1 MLETTAA
8 GDVPLQATAAAGDVP
23 LQATAAAGDV
33 PLQATAAEDASAPAG
48 ETQEARVQRA
58 KRACLQRCYESRP
71 AEGGFYRAWNPD
83 TGTFGLWPNC
93 LFRCEPGCG
102 LIVPLVEEA
111 LPGPLPSVVT
121 ADVPLQAT
129 AAAGDVSL
137 QATAAA
143 GDAGDAAASAEAQ
156 EQQRQRA
163 FAAAGDWS
171 ASQCQWLAEHSAQNR
186 SHIMANGPEAPR
198 LAIAPAAATA
208 AGDVPLQATAAAGEA
223 QEASLQQAKRDCLA
237 RCFSSPPADGG
248 FSSIRNPRTGTFR
261 LWSDCVFQC
270 DPGCRLMLEKP
281 EPAPAAA
288 DASTASLGFFL
299 GSPSL

>member
-93 LFRCEPGCG
+93 LFRCEPGCE

-121 ADVPLQAT
+121 ADGS
-129 AAAGDVSL
+129 AA
-137 QATAAA
+137 
-143 GDAGDAAASAEAQ
+143 
-156 EQQRQRA
+156 
-163 FAAAGDWS
+163 
-171 ASQCQWLAEHSAQNR
+171 
-186 SHIMANGPEAPR
+186 
-198 LAIAPAAATA
+198 A
-208 AGDVPLQATAAAGEA
+208 AGDVPLQATAAAG
-223 QEASLQQAKRDCLA
+223 D
-237 RCFSSPPADGG
+237 
-248 FSSIRNPRTGTFR
+248 
-261 LWSDCVFQC
+261 
-270 DPGCRLMLEKP
+270 
-281 EPAPAAA
+281 AA
-288 DASTASLGFFL
+288 DAAAAEARQRQKIAEEMQA
-299 GSPSL
+299 